1 MKRRGRNNN
10 NDDDNNNNNN
20 NDLPDDDIHFIPRR
34 RVGPTPPL
42 PPVLEVA
49 QQQEQV
55 QPQQQE
61 QINPFLVANPRNS
74 PETERLNQRLATI
87 NEQEA
92 RIREL
97 QSGPASAL
105 VGIGAAG
112 IGAAGIGAAGSQQTQ
127 QQQEQY
133 DISTFADDI
142 VRIWPGYEA
151 EFNAIIEAIRQ
162 RANAGEREDIQQ
174 SLEQVAAN
182 HQYFINTLFQ
192 GLSSGASGILLGL
205 IVLGIFTNDSTN
217 STIIQNVFGGVP
229 LLSTL
234 FQVLS
239 QYIVRPFVNRNLI
252 NIQSIPDIV
261 RQGYTNN
268 QIGAIL
274 SMVFTGMSAYGV
286 NSLLQQTGPTFGNTS
301 PIVQLIRAS
310 FPVVTQCI
318 SAGLNV
324 GAQCGAN
331 LVRQLFSYMRI
342 VFVRPN
348 SSYSPSQDRD
358 RSASDSSEGTIN
370 SIASLSTANS
380 RQIGSVVANM
390 LDEPSVT
397 NSVREVFQN
406 LSNPDAGAG
415 SQPQSTVS
423 SLSQQIYSQDIP
435 RDPSSDMDQLGG
447 RRRRKTSRRRKVTRR
462 RKTRGGKKMR
472 RRTRGRRV

>member
-1 MKRRGRNNN
+1 MKRRGR
-10 NDDDNNNNNN
+10 DNNNNNN
-20 NDLPDDDIHFIPRR
+20 LPNEDIHFQARR

-42 PPVLEVA
+42 PPVPPALEVV
-49 QQQEQV
+49 QQQEQE
-55 QPQQQE
+55 QP
-61 QINPFLVANPRNS
+61 NPFLVANPRNS

-87 NEQEA
+87 NAQEE
-92 RIREL
+92 RIRQL

-112 IGAAGIGAAGSQQTQ
+112 LGAAGSQQTQ
-127 QQQEQY
+127 EQQEQY

-142 VRIWPGYEA
+142 IKIWPGYEA
-151 EFNAIIEAIRQ
+151 EFSAIVEAIRQ
-162 RANAGEREDIQQ
+162 RANAGEREDVQQ
-174 SLEQVAAN
+174 SLEQAAAN

-205 IVLGIFTNDSTN
+205 IVLGIFTSDSTN
-217 STIIQNVFGGVP
+217 SAIIQNIFGGVP

-252 NIQSIPDIV
+252 NIRSLPDIV

-286 NSLLQQTGPTFGNTS
+286 NSLLQQTGPTFRNTS

-324 GAQCGAN
+324 GVQCGAN
-331 LVRQLFSYMRI
+331 LVSQLFSYLRI
-342 VFVRPN
+342 AFVRPN

-358 RSASDSSEGTIN
+358 SEISASDSSEGTIN
-370 SIASLSTANS
+370 SIASLATANS
-380 RQIGSVVANM
+380 RHIGSVVASV
-390 LDEPSVT
+390 LDDPSVT
-397 NSVREVFQN
+397 NSVRQVFQN
-406 LSNPDAGAG
+406 LSNPDASGPSSG
-415 SQPQSTVS
+415 SQAPSTMS
-423 SLSQQIYSQDIP
+423 SLSQQIYSQDANS
-435 RDPSSDMDQLGG
+435 REPSSDLDQLGG
-447 RRRRKTSRRRKVTRR
+447 RRRRKISRRRKVTRR

-472 RRTRGRRV
+472 RRTRVKR